1 MFYGEINSNILHS
14 SRKVLN
20 MGVGAGGGG
29 GGGSIYWGSE
39 AGGGGFS
46 LAVNCKL
53 IEEPHPSNQCQIIT
67 SLILK
72 IDNTFGNT
80 FKSSNEIKDT
90 YIKLVHW

>member
-1 MFYGEINSNILHS
+1 MLGGEVQYI
-14 SRKVLN
+14 
-20 MGVGAGGGG
+20 GFGGG
-29 GGGSIYWGSE
+29 
-39 AGGGGFS
+39 GGGGFS

-53 IEEPHPSNQCQIIT
+53 IEEPHPVQSMPNNYISHI
-67 SLILK
+67 K